1 MTGFP
6 NRKIND
12 AGSDRTDN
20 SKGEDEEK
28 FLVEKVIKMHVN
40 KKGKEEF
47 LVKWVGYPL
56 SQATWEPLKIFLGEE
71 ACEYLVIFYSY
82 NQTPCLPNTLVNFFF
97 KDEEAMAMKEGKSN
111 TTTSQVNL

>member
-12 AGSDRTDN
+12 IGSDRTDN

-28 FLVEKVIKMHVN
+28 FFLEKVIKMHIN
-40 KKGKEEF
+40 IKGKEEF

-56 SQATWEPLKIFLGEE
+56 SEATWEPFENLSGVE
-71 ACEYLVIFYSY
+71 ACEYQVFFIHTIRQLVQLKILLIFS
-82 NQTPCLPNTLVNFFF
+82 F
-97 KDEEAMAMKEGKSN
+97 KMKRLW
-111 TTTSQVNL
+111 Q